1 MTDQPP
7 KLHISDE
14 HLCENGVT
22 LEPFLHQVAG
32 RATMMC
38 LNDTTVC
45 KPLNYREHFFYKSL
59 PPDILQFTP
68 KFKGVVNVMI
78 EETNDGSVA
87 LTAFPYKPETVEDDI
102 ESSSTESPVSDSSEE
117 SLQKLGGAYIANV
130 NEQMSNMFSSTCRLD
145 NPRKIWSD
153 IVEIQLHSYS
163 VDGQYHRHNS
173 DGEDGNMG
181 LCINPWIF
189 KVHKE
194 GLLRHL
200 QSKHKVIQ
208 KCILLENVA
217 SQFRKPCVLDLKM
230 GTRIHGDFDDE
241 EKRLRHEKKCAA
253 TTTKKLGIR
262 LSGMQ
267 IFDASTGSFLCRDK
281 YFGRKLDRAG
291 LRGLLRQ
298 FFYDG
303 CRLRRDLIRPILS
316 RLQLILESLGRLRS
330 YRFYSSSLLIMYDGE
345 TLEST
350 SHIPAAPL
358 SEQNNISPHPT
369 PAEERSHLEIDPGV
383 QFDVRMIDFAKST
396 HQEMDR
402 SVIHDGPDHG
412 YIFGLTNLIALL
424 QDISKSDD

>member
-1 MTDQPP
+1 MLIMTDQPP

-14 HLCENGVT
+14 LLCENGVT

-117 SLQKLGGAYIANV
+117 DETATAIPTKQSHVHSHCKRI
-130 NEQMSNMFSSTCRLD
+130 RL
-145 NPRKIWSD
+145 RRTGSM
-153 IVEIQLHSYS
+153 Y

-281 YFGRKLDRAG
+281 YFGRKLDKAG

-298 FFYDG
+298 FFHDG

-350 SHIPAAPL
+350 SHIPAASL
-358 SEQNNISPHPT
+358 SEQSNITPHPT
-369 PAEERSHLEIDPGV
+369 PAEEQTHLEIGAGV

-424 QDISKSDD
+424 QDISKSDDASY